1 MKTLVP
7 LKVRASTHRVQRR
20 FGFTLIE
27 LLVVIAII
35 AILAAML
42 LPALSKAKDKAKAIS
57 CLNNMRQTGLSF
69 MMYASDH
76 EDTIVLLAA
85 NVVAPPGSF
94 FPGTVTWWPDLLRSY
109 QSTTNLLACPSVQSG
124 FGIGMNHPDIGRWL
138 ADPEKITRIKRPT
151 DTLVFADSGLIQ
163 NTTVTNVD
171 LWVETKNQQ
180 FLYFRTPVDRWQ
192 STIYYDIDPER
203 PIGRHNQR
211 CNGGFADGHAAAE
224 RVSTYGLQ
232 YFPGKDGAFAATGHP
247 RNSGN
252 GRYDPRWKWDLE

>member
-1 MKTLVP
+1 VP
-7 LKVRASTHRVQRR
+7 S
-20 FGFTLIE
+20 
-27 LLVVIAII
+27 
-35 AILAAML
+35 
-42 LPALSKAKDKAKAIS
+42 
-57 CLNNMRQTGLSF
+57 
-69 MMYASDH
+69 
-76 EDTIVLLAA
+76 
-85 NVVAPPGSF
+85 PPGAF

-109 QSTTNLLACPSVQSG
+109 QKTTNVLACLSVQSG

-151 DTLVFADSGLIQ
+151 ETLVFADSGLIQ

-232 YFPGKDGAFAATGHP
+232 YFPGKDASGAIATGHP